1 MAIELNH
8 TIVWS
13 DDKVAAADFLTTI
26 LGLPNAVAGGHFQV
40 VELANGVS
48 LDFADAEDKVS
59 IQHYAFSLSEA
70 EFDAAFARIR
80 ARGLEYW
87 ADPARTRLHQIYHHR
102 GGRGLYFRDPSGH
115 LLEILTWRNDRR
127 LG

>member
-13 DDKVAAADFLTTI
+13 NDKVAAADFLTAI
-26 LGLPNAVAGGHFQV
+26 LGLPDAVASGHFQV
-40 VELANGVS
+40 VGLANGVS
-48 LDFADAEDKVS
+48 LDFADADGKVAM
-59 IQHYAFSLSEA
+59 QHYAFSLSEA
-70 EFDAAFARIR
+70 EFEAAFARIR

-87 ADPARTRLHQIYHHR
+87 ADPARTRPHEIYHHQ

-115 LLEILTWRNDRR
+115 LLEILTWRNP
-127 LG
+127 